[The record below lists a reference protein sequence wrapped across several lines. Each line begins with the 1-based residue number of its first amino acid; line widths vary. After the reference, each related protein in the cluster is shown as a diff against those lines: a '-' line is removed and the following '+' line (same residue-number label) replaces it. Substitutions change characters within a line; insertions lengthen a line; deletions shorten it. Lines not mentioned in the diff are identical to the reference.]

1 VTYRCQGCREY
12 HHTVYRRLGL
22 GSVCSPECEAT
33 VRTRQ
38 RGGKSATKP
47 SDRRDSY
54 FIEPAPGAGDSTN
67 EGPIAAP
74 GDAGDIKIR
83 DDEHQRDG
91 AHDSTILDERNQRDG
106 THDCLPFGP
115 ITTKKT
121 LRGGTPA
128 TRAAAVPSAG
138 GAPATRGASGSRTSP
153 RQDVP
158 RRTARSRDWI
168 SIFERDQ
175 RCRYCGTRRNL
186 HAHHIAYRSQGGN
199 DDPHNLITLC
209 VEHHDLVHTDKGL
222 WQPLLRAYI
231 WLLYIEGRRLFLLEI
246 KRIYG

>member
-12 HHTVYRRLGL
+12 HREVYRSIGL

-38 RGGKSATKP
+38 RGGKTATKP

-54 FIEPAPGAGDSTN
+54 FIEPAPGDGDSAN
-67 EGPIAAP
+67 AAS
-74 GDAGDIKIR
+74 GDTDDIKIR
-83 DDEHQRDG
+83 DDPDQRDG
-91 AHDSTILDERNQRDG
+91 THDSTILDDRHQRDG
-106 THDCLPFGP
+106 THDSTSRSGGHDS
-115 ITTKKT
+115 KKS

-138 GAPATRGASGSRTSP
+138 GAPATRGVTGSRTNP

-158 RRTARSRDWI
+158 RRTARSRDWLP
-168 SIFERDQ
+168 IFERDQ

-186 HAHHIAYRSQGGN
+186 HAHHIAYRSQGGT

-209 VEHHDLVHTDKGL
+209 NDHHDLVHTNKGL

-231 WLLYIEGRRLFLLEI
+231 WLLYIEGRRLFLLDI